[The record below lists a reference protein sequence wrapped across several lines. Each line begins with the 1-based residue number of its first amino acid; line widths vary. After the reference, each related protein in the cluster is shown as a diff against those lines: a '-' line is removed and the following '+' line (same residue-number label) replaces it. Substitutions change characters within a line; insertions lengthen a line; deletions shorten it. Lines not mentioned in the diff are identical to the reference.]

1 MRVEDLDTP
10 VLIVDLDALEE
21 NLDRY
26 QRYFDDR
33 RIAFR
38 PHIKTHK
45 CLAIAR
51 MQMDRGAMGLTCQKI
66 GEAETMASG
75 GLETDILIPFN
86 ILGSEK
92 LERLTALTRRVPRLT
107 VTADSEQTVR
117 GIADAAKS
125 DGVTVG
131 VLVEV
136 ETGLKRTGVGAPQ
149 KAVELARRIHEL
161 PGLELRGVMGFPTEP
176 PTRPILREVLDLFDR
191 DGLPHPVVSGGCTPG
206 ALTAHEIPELT
217 EYRAGEYAVGGEGH
231 FRQGRHTVAQCALR
245 ALTTVVSRPAE
256 DRAILDGGTK
266 TLSASTLRMDWG
278 ESFGYLVEYPEARFH
293 GASEEHGHVDVSAC
307 VRKPRIGEK
316 VQVLPVH
323 PCPCVNEHDELVA
336 VRKGRVE
343 AVWPVHARGR
353 IR

>member
-26 QRYFDDR
+26 QAYFDQH

-66 GEAETMASG
+66 GEAEAMASG

-86 ILGSEK
+86 IVGSEK

-107 VTADSEQTVR
+107 VTADSEETVR
-117 GIADAAKS
+117 GIADAARS

-136 ETGLKRTGVGAPQ
+136 ETGLKRTGVPTPQ

-161 PGLELRGVMGFPTEP
+161 PGLELRGVM
-176 PTRPILREVLDLFDR
+176 
-191 DGLPHPVVSGGCTPG
+191 
-206 ALTAHEIPELT
+206 
-217 EYRAGEYAVGGEGH
+217 
-231 FRQGRHTVAQCALR
+231 
-245 ALTTVVSRPAE
+245 
-256 DRAILDGGTK
+256 
-266 TLSASTLRMDWG
+266 
-278 ESFGYLVEYPEARFH
+278 
-293 GASEEHGHVDVSAC
+293 
-307 VRKPRIGEK
+307 
-316 VQVLPVH
+316 
-323 PCPCVNEHDELVA
+323 
-336 VRKGRVE
+336 
-343 AVWPVHARGR
+343 
-353 IR
+353 